1 MKLSPDR
8 GLGIDELSFC
18 RRNRHLPECRE
29 LLDHWDEFRR
39 ERRPTDLMSAVAAF
53 RRIHGIPSRRL
64 DHLYCYMAAFPDD
77 PDGIEEVMIVETRA
91 GTIVLAGAD
100 PLAIFMVQPLAEQV
114 RQRGIALTL
123 RLYRRQPD
131 AAPAGRCAVGGPP
144 NLFVFVTRKPD
155 GHERTAACIDPQ
167 TGQTRPLMTV
177 DPGQLG
183 PLGRIAGEFRRGGTD
198 IDLHRYSLECDVNER
213 EILSRC

>member
-1 MKLSPDR
+1 MTLSPKR

-29 LLDHWDEFRR
+29 LLDRWDEFKR
-39 ERRPTDLMSAVAAF
+39 ERRPTDLMSAVEAF
-53 RRIHGIPSRRL
+53 RRIHGLPSRRL
-64 DHLYCYMAAFPDD
+64 DYLYCYMAAFPDSPVED
-77 PDGIEEVMIVETRA
+77 VMIVETSA

-100 PLAIFMVQPLAEQV
+100 PLAIFMLQPLAEQV
-114 RQRGIALTL
+114 RQRGTVLTL
-123 RLYRRQPD
+123 RLYRRQPVET
-131 AAPAGRCAVGGPP
+131 PAGRCEAGVPP

-155 GHERTAACIDPQ
+155 GHERTAAWIDHG

-177 DPGQLG
+177 DPGQLA
-183 PLGRIAGEFRRGGTD
+183 PLGRIAADFRRGGTD
-198 IDLHRYSLECDVNER
+198 IDLHRYTLECDVNER